1 MEAQTR
7 DHAALARAASPAK
20 HQHPKKLQKT
30 RSWDRVIVYDADS
43 GDVDIRKKGEVDRGT
58 TRIQKSRT
66 TLMKWDRIERL

>member
-7 DHAALARAASPAK
+7 DHAALALAASPTK
-20 HQHPKKLQKT
+20 HQHPKKLQKA